1 MTAFNQ
7 TGTGTGPLFE
17 LVEAVP
23 VPVLRFSI
31 EAVPV
36 PVPVPRF

>member
-1 MTAFNQ
+1 MTAYNQ
-7 TGTGTGPLFE
+7 TGTGTGTGPLFE

-23 VPVLRFSI
+23 VPVVRFSI

-36 PVPVPRF
+36 PVPRF